1 MARKERNKRENVTFA
16 LSSHNV
22 FAHSCFAIEKYKN
35 KNK

>member
-22 FAHSCFAIEKYKN
+22 FAHSCFEYKN
-35 KNK
+35 IYIIF